1 MEENSENAEIS
12 KTPET
17 PVQIKQ
23 SPELTEMEATEKN
36 DINLFFKKTL
46 RNTIS
51 AFLLSMISAV
61 INFFVNIPL
70 LRKVSKESYGIV
82 KVYFELAFT
91 LVNFI
96 PRESIRRASQKF
108 CPDHDPV
115 KEKRKFNTISQINY
129 LFFCSAIIS
138 VPVFFSFMLFTDSQK
153 LHENYIQL
161 LIYILCG
168 LGELAIE
175 PVIMYMNLHME
186 NKFLPITISSISRVV
201 TNSFFVS
208 VFGMDLWGFTLSRI
222 IGTTVYFTYIFCLG
236 AFKYKLDFTK
246 FIPTNIGYLI
256 CGKEI
261 MNETNIVYLREILYQ
276 FLKLNLLNLILSRC
290 QNVVLSFVVKS
301 TDEEKSDYSFISQNY
316 GLITRFLLEPII
328 DAFYN
333 LVNKIKH
340 IEPKKDQLLYEEND
354 MNGKIS
360 PEGSMN
366 LNVENNKIQI
376 EENETK
382 TEKSDSDKN
391 LETIEKNFDE
401 KNKVKKEKEINYDLT
416 IKLLQLFIKIF
427 SYVGVLMIPYYLLIG
442 TEIMGVIYGKRWEN
456 NTIDKIGDCFSYY
469 VVVEAVCNLIKN
481 FGNATNDTHQMNLSY
496 LSLIVNAVLLYIL
509 MYLLSKW
516 DICGLI
522 VSNEFSSVFLINFNL
537 YIIFC
542 GKVNNLLIN
551 VVKKSTLFSEI
562 DHFIKKCFI
571 TKSSIV
577 ITVISLVAGHAA
589 KKVFLVEYPVSIK
602 ILSVIVIGA
611 INVSLL
617 YLFERK
623 SFVRDLNI
631 IKSYQII

>member
-1 MEENSENAEIS
+1 
-12 KTPET
+12 
-17 PVQIKQ
+17 
-23 SPELTEMEATEKN
+23 
-36 DINLFFKKTL
+36 
-46 RNTIS
+46 
-51 AFLLSMISAV
+51 
-61 INFFVNIPL
+61 
-70 LRKVSKESYGIV
+70 
-82 KVYFELAFT
+82 
-91 LVNFI
+91 
-96 PRESIRRASQKF
+96 
-108 CPDHDPV
+108 
-115 KEKRKFNTISQINY
+115 
-129 LFFCSAIIS
+129 
-138 VPVFFSFMLFTDSQK
+138 MLFTDSDK

-161 LIYILCG
+161 IVYILCG
-168 LGELAIE
+168 LLELAIE

-186 NKFLPITISSISRVV
+186 NKFLPITISSITRVV

-222 IGTTVYFTYIFCLG
+222 IGSIVYFSYIFCLG
-236 AFKYKLDFTK
+236 AFRYKLDFTK
-246 FIPTNIGYLI
+246 FVPTNIRYLI
-256 CGKEI
+256 CGKEV
-261 MNETNIVYLREILYQ
+261 MNETNILYLREILYQ

-301 TDEEKSDYSFISQNY
+301 TAEEKSDYSFISQNY

-333 LVNKIKH
+333 MVNKIKY
-340 IEPKKDQLLYEEND
+340 IEPRNDKLLNEEND

-366 LNVENNKIQI
+366 LNIENNKIQM
-376 EENETK
+376 EEGETK
-382 TEKSDSDKN
+382 NEKTDSDKN
-391 LETIEKNFDE
+391 IISIEQNTEVKKE
-401 KNKVKKEKEINYDLT
+401 IKKEKEINYDLT
-416 IKLLQLFIKIF
+416 IKLLQLFLKIF
-427 SYVGVLMIPYYLLIG
+427 TYVGVLMIPYYLLIG

-469 VVVEAVCNLIKN
+469 VVVEAVSNLIKN

-496 LSLIVNAVLLYIL
+496 VSLIVNAVILYIL

-551 VVKKSTLFSEI
+551 VMEKSTLFSEVN
-562 DHFIKKCFI
+562 HFIKKCFI
-571 TKSSIV
+571 TKSSII
-577 ITVISLVAGHAA
+577 ITTLSLIAGHSA
-589 KKVFLVEYPVSIK
+589 KKVLLVEYPVSIK
-602 ILSVIVIGA
+602 IWSVIGIGA
-611 INVSLL
+611 INVLLL

-631 IKSYQII
+631 IRSYQL

>member
-1 MEENSENAEIS
+1 
-12 KTPET
+12 
-17 PVQIKQ
+17 
-23 SPELTEMEATEKN
+23 
-36 DINLFFKKTL
+36 
-46 RNTIS
+46 
-51 AFLLSMISAV
+51 
-61 INFFVNIPL
+61 
-70 LRKVSKESYGIV
+70 
-82 KVYFELAFT
+82 
-91 LVNFI
+91 
-96 PRESIRRASQKF
+96 
-108 CPDHDPV
+108 
-115 KEKRKFNTISQINY
+115 
-129 LFFCSAIIS
+129 
-138 VPVFFSFMLFTDSQK
+138 MLFTDSER

-161 LIYILCG
+161 IVYILCG
-168 LGELAIE
+168 LLELAIE

-208 VFGMDLWGFTLSRI
+208 VFNMDLWGFTLSRV

-236 AFKYKLDFTK
+236 AFRYKLDFTK
-246 FIPTNIGYLI
+246 FVPTNIGYLI

-261 MNETNIVYLREILYQ
+261 RNETNILYLREILYQ

-340 IEPKKDQLLYEEND
+340 IEPKNEKLLNEETDN
-354 MNGKIS
+354 NGKIS
-360 PEGSMN
+360 PEGSLN
-366 LNVENNKIQI
+366 LNMENNKIQI
-376 EENETK
+376 EEKN
-382 TEKSDSDKN
+382 DSDKN
-391 LETIEKNFDE
+391 LYDIEKE
-401 KNKVKKEKEINYDLT
+401 KEEKKDAKKKKEINYDLT
-416 IKLLQLFIKIF
+416 IKLLQLFLKIF
-427 SYVGVLMIPYYLLIG
+427 TYVGVLMIPYYLLIG

-469 VVVEAVCNLIKN
+469 VVIEAVSNLIKN

-496 LSLIVNAVLLYIL
+496 LSLIINAVILYIF

-542 GKVNNLLIN
+542 GKVENLIIDF
-551 VVKKSTLFSEI
+551 VGKSNLFSEI
-562 DHFIKKCFI
+562 NHFIKKCFI

-577 ITVISLVAGHAA
+577 VTTISLIAGHAA
-589 KKVFLVEYPVSIK
+589 KKVFLVDYNVHIK

-611 INVSLL
+611 VNVTLL

-623 SFVRDLNI
+623 SFMRDVDI
-631 IKSYQII
+631 IRSYQM

>member
-1 MEENSENAEIS
+1 
-12 KTPET
+12 
-17 PVQIKQ
+17 
-23 SPELTEMEATEKN
+23 
-36 DINLFFKKTL
+36 
-46 RNTIS
+46 
-51 AFLLSMISAV
+51 
-61 INFFVNIPL
+61 
-70 LRKVSKESYGIV
+70 
-82 KVYFELAFT
+82 
-91 LVNFI
+91 
-96 PRESIRRASQKF
+96 
-108 CPDHDPV
+108 
-115 KEKRKFNTISQINY
+115 
-129 LFFCSAIIS
+129 
-138 VPVFFSFMLFTDSQK
+138 MLFTDSDR

-161 LIYILCG
+161 LVYILCG
-168 LGELAIE
+168 LLELAIE

-222 IGTTVYFTYIFCLG
+222 IGSVVYFSYIFCLG
-236 AFKYKLDFTK
+236 AFRYKLNFMDF
-246 FIPTNIGYLI
+246 FPSNIRYLV

-261 MNETNIVYLREILYQ
+261 MNETNISYLREILAQ
-276 FLKLNLLNLILSRC
+276 FVKLNLLNLILSRC

-340 IEPKKDQLLYEEND
+340 IEPRNDIYGGEND
-354 MNGKIS
+354 MNGKES
-360 PEGSMN
+360 PETSMN

-376 EENETK
+376 DDGENK
-382 TEKSDSDKN
+382 SEKSDSDN
-391 LETIEKNFDE
+391 NMISLENHLEKKDI
-401 KNKVKKEKEINYDLT
+401 KKEKEINYDLT
-416 IKLLQLFIKIF
+416 IKLLQLFLKIF
-427 SYVGVLMIPYYLLIG
+427 TYVGVLMIPYYLLIG

-496 LSLIVNAVLLYIL
+496 LSLIVNAVILYLL

-542 GKVNNLLIN
+542 GKVKNIIVNI
-551 VVKKSTLFSEI
+551 VPKSNIFSEI
-562 DHFIKKCFI
+562 NHFIKKCFI

-577 ITVISLVAGHAA
+577 ITTLSLIAGHAA
-589 KKVFLVEYPVSIK
+589 KKVFLVDYTVSIK

-611 INVSLL
+611 VNVILL
-617 YLFERK
+617 YLFERR
-623 SFVRDLNI
+623 SFAKDLNI
-631 IKSYQII
+631 IKSYQL

>member
-1 MEENSENAEIS
+1 
-12 KTPET
+12 
-17 PVQIKQ
+17 
-23 SPELTEMEATEKN
+23 
-36 DINLFFKKTL
+36 
-46 RNTIS
+46 
-51 AFLLSMISAV
+51 
-61 INFFVNIPL
+61 
-70 LRKVSKESYGIV
+70 
-82 KVYFELAFT
+82 
-91 LVNFI
+91 
-96 PRESIRRASQKF
+96 
-108 CPDHDPV
+108 
-115 KEKRKFNTISQINY
+115 
-129 LFFCSAIIS
+129 
-138 VPVFFSFMLFTDSQK
+138 MLFTDSDR

-161 LIYILCG
+161 LVYILCG
-168 LGELAIE
+168 LLELAIE

-222 IGTTVYFTYIFCLG
+222 IGSVVYFSYIFCLG
-236 AFKYKLDFTK
+236 AFRYKLNFMDF
-246 FIPTNIGYLI
+246 FPSNIRYLV

-261 MNETNIVYLREILYQ
+261 MNETNISYLREILAQ
-276 FLKLNLLNLILSRC
+276 FVKLNLLNLILSRC

-340 IEPKKDQLLYEEND
+340 IEPRNDKYGGEND
-354 MNGKIS
+354 MNGKES
-360 PEGSMN
+360 PETSMN

-376 EENETK
+376 DDGENK
-382 TEKSDSDKN
+382 SEKSDSDN
-391 LETIEKNFDE
+391 NMISVENHLEKKEI
-401 KNKVKKEKEINYDLT
+401 KKEKEINYDLT
-416 IKLLQLFIKIF
+416 IKLLQLFLKIF
-427 SYVGVLMIPYYLLIG
+427 TYVGVLMIPYYLLIG

-496 LSLIVNAVLLYIL
+496 LSLIVNAVILYLL

-542 GKVNNLLIN
+542 GKVKNIIVNI
-551 VVKKSTLFSEI
+551 VPKSNIFSEI
-562 DHFIKKCFI
+562 NHFIKKCFI

-577 ITVISLVAGHAA
+577 ITTLSLIAGHAA
-589 KKVFLVEYPVSIK
+589 KKVFLVDYTVSIK

-611 INVSLL
+611 VNVILL
-617 YLFERK
+617 YLFERR
-623 SFVRDLNI
+623 SFAKDLNI
-631 IKSYQII
+631 IKSYQL

>member
-1 MEENSENAEIS
+1 
-12 KTPET
+12 
-17 PVQIKQ
+17 
-23 SPELTEMEATEKN
+23 
-36 DINLFFKKTL
+36 
-46 RNTIS
+46 
-51 AFLLSMISAV
+51 
-61 INFFVNIPL
+61 
-70 LRKVSKESYGIV
+70 
-82 KVYFELAFT
+82 
-91 LVNFI
+91 
-96 PRESIRRASQKF
+96 
-108 CPDHDPV
+108 
-115 KEKRKFNTISQINY
+115 
-129 LFFCSAIIS
+129 
-138 VPVFFSFMLFTDSQK
+138 MLFTDSQK

-340 IEPKKDQLLYEEND
+340 IEPKKDQLLYEDND

-496 LSLIVNAVLLYIL
+496 LSLIVNAVMNFLLY
-509 MYLLSKW
+509 
-516 DICGLI
+516 
-522 VSNEFSSVFLINFNL
+522 F
-537 YIIFC
+537 
-542 GKVNNLLIN
+542 
-551 VVKKSTLFSEI
+551 
-562 DHFIKKCFI
+562 
-571 TKSSIV
+571 
-577 ITVISLVAGHAA
+577 
-589 KKVFLVEYPVSIK
+589 
-602 ILSVIVIGA
+602 
-611 INVSLL
+611 
-617 YLFERK
+617 
-623 SFVRDLNI
+623 
-631 IKSYQII
+631 

>member
-1 MEENSENAEIS
+1 
-12 KTPET
+12 
-17 PVQIKQ
+17 
-23 SPELTEMEATEKN
+23 
-36 DINLFFKKTL
+36 
-46 RNTIS
+46 
-51 AFLLSMISAV
+51 
-61 INFFVNIPL
+61 
-70 LRKVSKESYGIV
+70 
-82 KVYFELAFT
+82 
-91 LVNFI
+91 
-96 PRESIRRASQKF
+96 
-108 CPDHDPV
+108 
-115 KEKRKFNTISQINY
+115 
-129 LFFCSAIIS
+129 
-138 VPVFFSFMLFTDSQK
+138 MLFTDSDR

-161 LIYILCG
+161 LVYILCG
-168 LGELAIE
+168 LLELAIE

-222 IGTTVYFTYIFCLG
+222 IGSVVYFSYIFCLG
-236 AFKYKLDFTK
+236 AFRYKLNFMDF
-246 FIPTNIGYLI
+246 FPSNIRYLV

-261 MNETNIVYLREILYQ
+261 MNETNISYLREILAQ
-276 FLKLNLLNLILSRC
+276 FVKLNLLNLILSRC

-340 IEPKKDQLLYEEND
+340 IEPRNDIYGGEND
-354 MNGKIS
+354 MNGKES
-360 PEGSMN
+360 PETSMN

-376 EENETK
+376 DDGENK
-382 TEKSDSDKN
+382 SEKSDSDN
-391 LETIEKNFDE
+391 NMISVENHLEKKDI
-401 KNKVKKEKEINYDLT
+401 KKEKEINYDLT
-416 IKLLQLFIKIF
+416 IKLLQLFLKIF
-427 SYVGVLMIPYYLLIG
+427 TYVGVLMIPYYLLIG

-496 LSLIVNAVLLYIL
+496 LSLIVNAVILYLL

-542 GKVNNLLIN
+542 GKVKNIIVNI
-551 VVKKSTLFSEI
+551 VPKSNIFSEI
-562 DHFIKKCFI
+562 NHFIKKCFI

-577 ITVISLVAGHAA
+577 ITTLSLIAGHAA
-589 KKVFLVEYPVSIK
+589 KKVFLVDYTVSIK

-611 INVSLL
+611 VNVILL
-617 YLFERK
+617 YLFERR
-623 SFVRDLNI
+623 SFVKDLNI
-631 IKSYQII
+631 IKSYQL

>member
-1 MEENSENAEIS
+1 
-12 KTPET
+12 
-17 PVQIKQ
+17 
-23 SPELTEMEATEKN
+23 
-36 DINLFFKKTL
+36 
-46 RNTIS
+46 
-51 AFLLSMISAV
+51 
-61 INFFVNIPL
+61 
-70 LRKVSKESYGIV
+70 
-82 KVYFELAFT
+82 
-91 LVNFI
+91 
-96 PRESIRRASQKF
+96 
-108 CPDHDPV
+108 
-115 KEKRKFNTISQINY
+115 
-129 LFFCSAIIS
+129 
-138 VPVFFSFMLFTDSQK
+138 MLFTDSDK

-168 LGELAIE
+168 LLELAIE

-222 IGTTVYFTYIFCLG
+222 IGSVVYFTYIFCLG
-236 AFKYKLDFTK
+236 AFRYKLDFTQ

-261 MNETNIVYLREILYQ
+261 MNETNILYLREILSQ
-276 FLKLNLLNLILSRC
+276 FVKLNLLNLILSRC

-301 TDEEKSDYSFISQNY
+301 TNEEKSDYSFISQNY

-333 LVNKIKH
+333 MVNKIKY
-340 IEPKKDQLLYEEND
+340 IEPKNNKYMNEEND
-354 MNGKIS
+354 GKIS

-366 LNVENNKIQI
+366 LNIETNKIQI
-376 EENETK
+376 EEGETK
-382 TEKSDSDKN
+382 EKADVDNNMISEEN
-391 LETIEKNFDE
+391 MIE
-401 KNKVKKEKEINYDLT
+401 NKKEPKKEKEINYDLT
-416 IKLLQLFIKIF
+416 IKLLQLFLKIF
-427 SYVGVLMIPYYLLIG
+427 TYVGVLMIPYYLLIG

-481 FGNATNDTHQMNLSY
+481 YGNATNDTHQMNLSY
-496 LSLIVNAVLLYIL
+496 LSLVVNAVILYIL

-542 GKVNNLLIN
+542 GKVKNILIN
-551 VVKKSTLFSEI
+551 ALPQSSLFSEVN
-562 DHFIKKCFI
+562 HFIKKCFI

-577 ITVISLVAGHAA
+577 ITTLSLIAGHAA
-589 KKVFLVEYPVSIK
+589 KKVFLVEYAVSVK
-602 ILSVIVIGA
+602 ILAVIVIGA
-611 INVSLL
+611 LNVILL
-617 YLFERK
+617 YLFERG

-631 IKSYQII
+631 IRSYKL

>member
-1 MEENSENAEIS
+1 
-12 KTPET
+12 
-17 PVQIKQ
+17 
-23 SPELTEMEATEKN
+23 
-36 DINLFFKKTL
+36 
-46 RNTIS
+46 
-51 AFLLSMISAV
+51 
-61 INFFVNIPL
+61 
-70 LRKVSKESYGIV
+70 
-82 KVYFELAFT
+82 
-91 LVNFI
+91 
-96 PRESIRRASQKF
+96 
-108 CPDHDPV
+108 
-115 KEKRKFNTISQINY
+115 
-129 LFFCSAIIS
+129 
-138 VPVFFSFMLFTDSQK
+138 MLFTDSDR

-161 LIYILCG
+161 LVYILCG
-168 LGELAIE
+168 LLELAIE

-222 IGTTVYFTYIFCLG
+222 IGSVVYFSYIFCLG
-236 AFKYKLDFTK
+236 AFRYKLNFMDF
-246 FIPTNIGYLI
+246 FPSNIRYLV

-261 MNETNIVYLREILYQ
+261 MNETNISYLREILAQ
-276 FLKLNLLNLILSRC
+276 FVKLNLLNLILSRC

-340 IEPKKDQLLYEEND
+340 IEPRNDKYGGEND
-354 MNGKIS
+354 MNGKES
-360 PEGSMN
+360 PETSMN

-376 EENETK
+376 DDGENK
-382 TEKSDSDKN
+382 SEKSDSDN
-391 LETIEKNFDE
+391 NMISLENHLEKKDI
-401 KNKVKKEKEINYDLT
+401 KKEKEINYDLT
-416 IKLLQLFIKIF
+416 IKLLQLFLKIF
-427 SYVGVLMIPYYLLIG
+427 TYVGVLMIPYYLLIG

-496 LSLIVNAVLLYIL
+496 LSLIVNAVILYLL

-542 GKVNNLLIN
+542 GKVKNIIVNI
-551 VVKKSTLFSEI
+551 VPKSNIFSEI
-562 DHFIKKCFI
+562 NHFIKKCFI

-577 ITVISLVAGHAA
+577 ITTLSLIAGHAT
-589 KKVFLVEYPVSIK
+589 KKVFLVDYTVSIK

-611 INVSLL
+611 VNVILL
-617 YLFERK
+617 YLFERR
-623 SFVRDLNI
+623 SFVKDLNI
-631 IKSYQII
+631 IKSYQL

>member
-1 MEENSENAEIS
+1 
-12 KTPET
+12 
-17 PVQIKQ
+17 
-23 SPELTEMEATEKN
+23 
-36 DINLFFKKTL
+36 
-46 RNTIS
+46 
-51 AFLLSMISAV
+51 
-61 INFFVNIPL
+61 
-70 LRKVSKESYGIV
+70 
-82 KVYFELAFT
+82 
-91 LVNFI
+91 
-96 PRESIRRASQKF
+96 
-108 CPDHDPV
+108 
-115 KEKRKFNTISQINY
+115 
-129 LFFCSAIIS
+129 
-138 VPVFFSFMLFTDSQK
+138 MLFTDSDR

-161 LIYILCG
+161 LVYILCG
-168 LGELAIE
+168 LLELAIE

-222 IGTTVYFTYIFCLG
+222 IGSVVYFSYIFCLG
-236 AFKYKLDFTK
+236 AFRYKLNFMDF
-246 FIPTNIGYLI
+246 FPSNIRYLV

-261 MNETNIVYLREILYQ
+261 MNETNISYLREILAQ
-276 FLKLNLLNLILSRC
+276 FVKLNLLNLILSRC

-340 IEPKKDQLLYEEND
+340 IEPRNDKYGGEND
-354 MNGKIS
+354 MNGKES
-360 PEGSMN
+360 PETSM
-366 LNVENNKIQI
+366 NVENNKIQI
-376 EENETK
+376 DDGENK
-382 TEKSDSDKN
+382 SEKSDSDN
-391 LETIEKNFDE
+391 NMISVENHLEKKDI
-401 KNKVKKEKEINYDLT
+401 KKEKEINYDLT
-416 IKLLQLFIKIF
+416 IKLLQLFLKIF
-427 SYVGVLMIPYYLLIG
+427 TYVGVLMIPYYLLIG

-496 LSLIVNAVLLYIL
+496 LSLIVNAVILYLL

-542 GKVNNLLIN
+542 GKVKNIIVNI
-551 VVKKSTLFSEI
+551 VPKSNIFSEI
-562 DHFIKKCFI
+562 NHFIKKCFI

-577 ITVISLVAGHAA
+577 ITTLSLIAGHAA
-589 KKVFLVEYPVSIK
+589 KKVFLVDYTVSIK

-611 INVSLL
+611 VNVILL
-617 YLFERK
+617 YLFERR
-623 SFVRDLNI
+623 SFVKDLNI
-631 IKSYQII
+631 IKSYQL

>member
-1 MEENSENAEIS
+1 
-12 KTPET
+12 
-17 PVQIKQ
+17 
-23 SPELTEMEATEKN
+23 
-36 DINLFFKKTL
+36 
-46 RNTIS
+46 
-51 AFLLSMISAV
+51 
-61 INFFVNIPL
+61 
-70 LRKVSKESYGIV
+70 
-82 KVYFELAFT
+82 
-91 LVNFI
+91 
-96 PRESIRRASQKF
+96 
-108 CPDHDPV
+108 
-115 KEKRKFNTISQINY
+115 
-129 LFFCSAIIS
+129 
-138 VPVFFSFMLFTDSQK
+138 MLFTDSER

-161 LIYILCG
+161 IVYILCG
-168 LGELAIE
+168 LLELAIE

-208 VFGMDLWGFTLSRI
+208 VFNMDLWGFTLSRI
-222 IGTTVYFTYIFCLG
+222 IGSTVYFTYIFCLG
-236 AFKYKLDFTK
+236 AFRYKLDFTQ
-246 FIPTNIGYLI
+246 FVPTNISYLV

-261 MNETNIVYLREILYQ
+261 MNETNILYLREILYQ

-340 IEPKKDQLLYEEND
+340 IEPRENKLLNEEND
-354 MNGKIS
+354 NNGKIS

-366 LNVENNKIQI
+366 LNVENSKIQL
-376 EENETK
+376 EDTDTKNEK
-382 TEKSDSDKN
+382 GDSDKDIYA
-391 LETIEKNFDE
+391 IEPDNQE
-401 KNKVKKEKEINYDLT
+401 KKEEKKKKEINYDLT
-416 IKLLQLFIKIF
+416 IKLLQLFLKIF
-427 SYVGVLMIPYYLLIG
+427 TYVGVLMIPYYLLIG

-469 VVVEAVCNLIKN
+469 VVVDAVSNLIKN

-496 LSLIVNAVLLYIL
+496 LSLIINSVILYIL

-542 GKVNNLLIN
+542 GKVDNLLIN
-551 VVKKSTLFSEI
+551 IMQKSSIFSEI
-562 DHFIKKCFI
+562 NHFINKAFI
-571 TKSSIV
+571 TKSSII
-577 ITVISLVAGHAA
+577 ITTLSLIAGHMA
-589 KKVFLVEYPVSIK
+589 KKIFLVEYPVSIK
-602 ILSVIVIGA
+602 ILAVIVIGL

-623 SFVRDLNI
+623 SFMRDVNI
-631 IKSYQII
+631 LRSYQL

>member
-1 MEENSENAEIS
+1 
-12 KTPET
+12 
-17 PVQIKQ
+17 
-23 SPELTEMEATEKN
+23 
-36 DINLFFKKTL
+36 
-46 RNTIS
+46 
-51 AFLLSMISAV
+51 
-61 INFFVNIPL
+61 
-70 LRKVSKESYGIV
+70 
-82 KVYFELAFT
+82 
-91 LVNFI
+91 
-96 PRESIRRASQKF
+96 
-108 CPDHDPV
+108 
-115 KEKRKFNTISQINY
+115 
-129 LFFCSAIIS
+129 
-138 VPVFFSFMLFTDSQK
+138 MLFTDSDR

-161 LIYILCG
+161 IVYILCG
-168 LGELAIE
+168 LLELAIE

-208 VFGMDLWGFTLSRI
+208 VFKMDLWGFTLSRI
-222 IGTTVYFTYIFCLG
+222 IGSTVYFTYIFCLG
-236 AFKYKLDFTK
+236 FFRYKLDFSR
-246 FIPTNIGYLI
+246 FFPTNIRYLV

-261 MNETNIVYLREILYQ
+261 MNETNILYLREILYQ

-340 IEPKKDQLLYEEND
+340 IEQKNDKLLNEENEISD
-354 MNGKIS
+354 TNGKTS

-366 LNVENNKIQI
+366 LNMENNKIQI
-376 EENETK
+376 EEGETK
-382 TEKSDSDKN
+382 NEKGDSDKEIYN
-391 LETIEKNFDE
+391 VEQNNKEKDI
-401 KNKVKKEKEINYDLT
+401 KKEKEINYDLT
-416 IKLLQLFIKIF
+416 IKLLQLFLKIF
-427 SYVGVLMIPYYLLIG
+427 TYVGVLMIPYYLLIG

-469 VVVEAVCNLIKN
+469 VVVDAVSNLIKN

-496 LSLIVNAVLLYIL
+496 LSLIINAVILYLL

-522 VSNEFSSVFLINFNL
+522 ISNEFSSVFLINFNL

-551 VVKKSTLFSEI
+551 FVQKSTIFSEI
-562 DHFIKKCFI
+562 NHFMKKSFI
-571 TKSSIV
+571 TKGSIV
-577 ITVISLVAGHAA
+577 ITTISLVIGHAA
-589 KKVFLVEYPVSIK
+589 KKIFLVDYPVSVK
-602 ILSVIVIGA
+602 ILSVIGVGA
-611 INVSLL
+611 VNVTLL
-617 YLFERK
+617 YLLERK

-631 IKSYQII
+631 IKSYQL

>member
-1 MEENSENAEIS
+1 
-12 KTPET
+12 
-17 PVQIKQ
+17 
-23 SPELTEMEATEKN
+23 
-36 DINLFFKKTL
+36 
-46 RNTIS
+46 
-51 AFLLSMISAV
+51 
-61 INFFVNIPL
+61 
-70 LRKVSKESYGIV
+70 
-82 KVYFELAFT
+82 
-91 LVNFI
+91 
-96 PRESIRRASQKF
+96 
-108 CPDHDPV
+108 
-115 KEKRKFNTISQINY
+115 
-129 LFFCSAIIS
+129 
-138 VPVFFSFMLFTDSQK
+138 MLFTDSDR

-161 LIYILCG
+161 IVYILCG
-168 LGELAIE
+168 LLELAIE

-208 VFGMDLWGFTLSRI
+208 VFNMDLWGFTLSRI

-236 AFKYKLDFTK
+236 AFRYKLDFTK
-246 FIPTNIGYLI
+246 FVPTNIRYLI

-261 MNETNIVYLREILYQ
+261 MNETNILYSVSYTHLRA
-276 FLKLNLLNLILSRC
+276 KLNLLNLILSRC

-340 IEPKKDQLLYEEND
+340 IEPRNEKLLNEENES
-354 MNGKIS
+354 NGKIS

-366 LNVENNKIQI
+366 LNIENNKIQL
-376 EENETK
+376 EDSDTKNEK
-382 TEKSDSDKN
+382 GDSDKN
-391 LETIEKNFDE
+391 IYAIEPNNE
-401 KNKVKKEKEINYDLT
+401 EKKEEKKKKEINYDLT
-416 IKLLQLFIKIF
+416 IKLLQLFLKIF
-427 SYVGVLMIPYYLLIG
+427 TYVGVLMIPYYLLIG

-469 VVVEAVCNLIKN
+469 VVVEAVSNLIKN

-496 LSLIVNAVLLYIL
+496 LSLIINAVILYIL

-542 GKVNNLLIN
+542 GKVNNLLISIMQ
-551 VVKKSTLFSEI
+551 KSTIFSEVN
-562 DHFIKKCFI
+562 HFIKKCFI
-571 TKSSIV
+571 TKRSIV
-577 ITVISLVAGHAA
+577 ITTISLIAGHAA
-589 KKVFLVEYPVSIK
+589 KKVFLVEYAVSIK
-602 ILSVIVIGA
+602 ILAVIVIGA
-611 INVSLL
+611 VNVTLL

-623 SFVRDLNI
+623 SFMRDVDI
-631 IKSYQII
+631 IRSYQL

>member
-1 MEENSENAEIS
+1 
-12 KTPET
+12 
-17 PVQIKQ
+17 
-23 SPELTEMEATEKN
+23 
-36 DINLFFKKTL
+36 
-46 RNTIS
+46 
-51 AFLLSMISAV
+51 
-61 INFFVNIPL
+61 
-70 LRKVSKESYGIV
+70 
-82 KVYFELAFT
+82 
-91 LVNFI
+91 
-96 PRESIRRASQKF
+96 
-108 CPDHDPV
+108 
-115 KEKRKFNTISQINY
+115 
-129 LFFCSAIIS
+129 
-138 VPVFFSFMLFTDSQK
+138 MLFTDSQK

-340 IEPKKDQLLYEEND
+340 IEPKKDQLLYEDND

-496 LSLIVNAVLLYIL
+496 LSLIVNAVILYLL

>member
-1 MEENSENAEIS
+1 
-12 KTPET
+12 
-17 PVQIKQ
+17 
-23 SPELTEMEATEKN
+23 
-36 DINLFFKKTL
+36 
-46 RNTIS
+46 
-51 AFLLSMISAV
+51 
-61 INFFVNIPL
+61 
-70 LRKVSKESYGIV
+70 
-82 KVYFELAFT
+82 
-91 LVNFI
+91 
-96 PRESIRRASQKF
+96 
-108 CPDHDPV
+108 
-115 KEKRKFNTISQINY
+115 
-129 LFFCSAIIS
+129 
-138 VPVFFSFMLFTDSQK
+138 MLFTDSDR

-161 LIYILCG
+161 LVYILCG
-168 LGELAIE
+168 LLELAIE

-222 IGTTVYFTYIFCLG
+222 IGSVVYFSYIFCLG
-236 AFKYKLDFTK
+236 AFRYKLNFMDF
-246 FIPTNIGYLI
+246 FPSNIRYLV

-261 MNETNIVYLREILYQ
+261 MNETNISYLREILAQ
-276 FLKLNLLNLILSRC
+276 FVKLNLLNLILSRC

-340 IEPKKDQLLYEEND
+340 IEPRNDKYGGEND
-354 MNGKIS
+354 MNGKES
-360 PEGSMN
+360 PETSMN

-376 EENETK
+376 DDGENK
-382 TEKSDSDKN
+382 SEKSDSDN
-391 LETIEKNFDE
+391 NMISIENHLEKKDI
-401 KNKVKKEKEINYDLT
+401 KKEKEINYDLT
-416 IKLLQLFIKIF
+416 IKLLQLFLKIF
-427 SYVGVLMIPYYLLIG
+427 TYVGVLMIPYYLLIG

-469 VVVEAVCNLIKN
+469 VVIEAVSNLIKN

-496 LSLIVNAVLLYIL
+496 LSLIINAVILYIF

-542 GKVNNLLIN
+542 GKVNNLIIDFVN
-551 VVKKSTLFSEI
+551 KSTLLSEI
-562 DHFIKKCFI
+562 NHFIKKCFI

-577 ITVISLVAGHAA
+577 ITTISLIAGHAA
-589 KKVFLVEYPVSIK
+589 KKVFLVDYNIHIK

-611 INVSLL
+611 INVTLL

-623 SFVRDLNI
+623 SFMRDVDI
-631 IKSYQII
+631 IRSYQM

>member
-1 MEENSENAEIS
+1 
-12 KTPET
+12 
-17 PVQIKQ
+17 
-23 SPELTEMEATEKN
+23 
-36 DINLFFKKTL
+36 
-46 RNTIS
+46 
-51 AFLLSMISAV
+51 
-61 INFFVNIPL
+61 
-70 LRKVSKESYGIV
+70 
-82 KVYFELAFT
+82 
-91 LVNFI
+91 
-96 PRESIRRASQKF
+96 
-108 CPDHDPV
+108 
-115 KEKRKFNTISQINY
+115 
-129 LFFCSAIIS
+129 
-138 VPVFFSFMLFTDSQK
+138 MLFTDSQR

-161 LIYILCG
+161 IIYILCG

-208 VFGMDLWGFTLSRI
+208 VFNMDLWGFTLSRV

-236 AFKYKLDFTK
+236 AFRYKLDFTK
-246 FIPTNIGYLI
+246 FVPTNIGYLI

-261 MNETNIVYLREILYQ
+261 RNETNILYLREILYQ

-340 IEPKKDQLLYEEND
+340 IEPKNEKLLNEETDN
-354 MNGKIS
+354 NGKIS
-360 PEGSMN
+360 PEGSLN
-366 LNVENNKIQI
+366 LNMENNKIQI
-376 EENETK
+376 EEKN
-382 TEKSDSDKN
+382 DSDKN
-391 LETIEKNFDE
+391 LYDIEKDKEE
-401 KNKVKKEKEINYDLT
+401 KKDSKKKKEINYDLT
-416 IKLLQLFIKIF
+416 IKLLQLFLKIF
-427 SYVGVLMIPYYLLIG
+427 TYVGVLMIPYYLLIG

>member
-1 MEENSENAEIS
+1 
-12 KTPET
+12 
-17 PVQIKQ
+17 
-23 SPELTEMEATEKN
+23 
-36 DINLFFKKTL
+36 
-46 RNTIS
+46 
-51 AFLLSMISAV
+51 
-61 INFFVNIPL
+61 
-70 LRKVSKESYGIV
+70 
-82 KVYFELAFT
+82 
-91 LVNFI
+91 
-96 PRESIRRASQKF
+96 
-108 CPDHDPV
+108 
-115 KEKRKFNTISQINY
+115 
-129 LFFCSAIIS
+129 
-138 VPVFFSFMLFTDSQK
+138 MLFTDSDK

-161 LIYILCG
+161 IVYILCG
-168 LGELAIE
+168 LLELAIE

-222 IGTTVYFTYIFCLG
+222 IGSIVYFSYIFCLG
-236 AFKYKLDFTK
+236 AFRYKLDFTK
-246 FIPTNIGYLI
+246 FVPTNIRYLI
-256 CGKEI
+256 CGKEV
-261 MNETNIVYLREILYQ
+261 MNETNILYLREILYQ

-301 TDEEKSDYSFISQNY
+301 TAEEKSDYSFISQNY

-333 LVNKIKH
+333 MVNKIKY
-340 IEPKKDQLLYEEND
+340 IEPRNDKLLNEEND

-366 LNVENNKIQI
+366 LNIENNKIQM
-376 EENETK
+376 EEGETK
-382 TEKSDSDKN
+382 NEKTDSDKN
-391 LETIEKNFDE
+391 IISIEQNTEVKKE
-401 KNKVKKEKEINYDLT
+401 IKKEKEINYDLT
-416 IKLLQLFIKIF
+416 IKLLQLFLKIF
-427 SYVGVLMIPYYLLIG
+427 TYVGVLMIPYYLLIG

-469 VVVEAVCNLIKN
+469 VVVEAVSNLIKN

-496 LSLIVNAVLLYIL
+496 VSLIVNAVILYIL

-551 VVKKSTLFSEI
+551 VMEKSTLFSEVN
-562 DHFIKKCFI
+562 HFIKKCFI
-571 TKSSIV
+571 TKSSII
-577 ITVISLVAGHAA
+577 ITTLSLIAGHSA
-589 KKVFLVEYPVSIK
+589 KKVLLVEYPVSIK
-602 ILSVIVIGA
+602 IWSVIGIGA
-611 INVSLL
+611 INVLLL

-631 IKSYQII
+631 IRSYQL

>member
-1 MEENSENAEIS
+1 
-12 KTPET
+12 
-17 PVQIKQ
+17 
-23 SPELTEMEATEKN
+23 
-36 DINLFFKKTL
+36 
-46 RNTIS
+46 
-51 AFLLSMISAV
+51 
-61 INFFVNIPL
+61 
-70 LRKVSKESYGIV
+70 
-82 KVYFELAFT
+82 
-91 LVNFI
+91 
-96 PRESIRRASQKF
+96 
-108 CPDHDPV
+108 
-115 KEKRKFNTISQINY
+115 
-129 LFFCSAIIS
+129 
-138 VPVFFSFMLFTDSQK
+138 MLFTDSDR

-161 LIYILCG
+161 LVYILCG
-168 LGELAIE
+168 LLELAIE

-222 IGTTVYFTYIFCLG
+222 IGSVVYFSYIFCLG
-236 AFKYKLDFTK
+236 AFRYKLNFMDF
-246 FIPTNIGYLI
+246 FPSNIRYLV

-261 MNETNIVYLREILYQ
+261 MNETNISYLREILAQ
-276 FLKLNLLNLILSRC
+276 FVKLNLLNLILSRC

-340 IEPKKDQLLYEEND
+340 IEPRNDKYGGEND
-354 MNGKIS
+354 MNGKES
-360 PEGSMN
+360 PETSMN

-376 EENETK
+376 DDGENK
-382 TEKSDSDKN
+382 SEKSDSDN
-391 LETIEKNFDE
+391 NMISVENHLEKKDI
-401 KNKVKKEKEINYDLT
+401 KKEKEINYDLT
-416 IKLLQLFIKIF
+416 IKLLQLFLKIF
-427 SYVGVLMIPYYLLIG
+427 TYVGVLMIPYYLLIG

-496 LSLIVNAVLLYIL
+496 LSLIVNAVILYLL

-542 GKVNNLLIN
+542 GKVKNIIVNI
-551 VVKKSTLFSEI
+551 VPKSNIFSEI
-562 DHFIKKCFI
+562 NHFIKKCFI

-577 ITVISLVAGHAA
+577 ITTLSLIAGHAA
-589 KKVFLVEYPVSIK
+589 KKVFLVDYTVSIK

-611 INVSLL
+611 VNVILL
-617 YLFERK
+617 YLFERR
-623 SFVRDLNI
+623 SFTKDLNI
-631 IKSYQII
+631 IKSYQL

>member
-1 MEENSENAEIS
+1 
-12 KTPET
+12 
-17 PVQIKQ
+17 
-23 SPELTEMEATEKN
+23 
-36 DINLFFKKTL
+36 
-46 RNTIS
+46 
-51 AFLLSMISAV
+51 
-61 INFFVNIPL
+61 
-70 LRKVSKESYGIV
+70 
-82 KVYFELAFT
+82 
-91 LVNFI
+91 
-96 PRESIRRASQKF
+96 
-108 CPDHDPV
+108 
-115 KEKRKFNTISQINY
+115 
-129 LFFCSAIIS
+129 
-138 VPVFFSFMLFTDSQK
+138 MLFTDSDK

-161 LIYILCG
+161 IVYILCG
-168 LGELAIE
+168 LLELAIE

-222 IGTTVYFTYIFCLG
+222 IGSIVYFSYIFCLG
-236 AFKYKLDFTK
+236 AFRYKLDFTK
-246 FIPTNIGYLI
+246 FVPTNIRYLI
-256 CGKEI
+256 CGKEV
-261 MNETNIVYLREILYQ
+261 MNETNILYLREILYQ

-301 TDEEKSDYSFISQNY
+301 TAEEKSDYSFISQNY

-333 LVNKIKH
+333 MVNKIKY
-340 IEPKKDQLLYEEND
+340 IEPRNDKLLNEEND

-366 LNVENNKIQI
+366 LNIENNKIQM
-376 EENETK
+376 EEGETK
-382 TEKSDSDKN
+382 NEKTDSDKN
-391 LETIEKNFDE
+391 IISIEQNTEVKKE
-401 KNKVKKEKEINYDLT
+401 IKKEKEINYDLT
-416 IKLLQLFIKIF
+416 IKLLQLFLKIF
-427 SYVGVLMIPYYLLIG
+427 TYVGVLMIPYYLLIG

-469 VVVEAVCNLIKN
+469 VVVEAVSNLIKN

-496 LSLIVNAVLLYIL
+496 VSLIVNAVILYIL

-551 VVKKSTLFSEI
+551 VMEKSTLFSEVN
-562 DHFIKKCFI
+562 HFIKKCFI
-571 TKSSIV
+571 TKSSII
-577 ITVISLVAGHAA
+577 ITTLSLIAGHSA
-589 KKVFLVEYPVSIK
+589 KKVLLVKYPVSIK
-602 ILSVIVIGA
+602 IWSVIGIGA
-611 INVSLL
+611 INVLLL

-631 IKSYQII
+631 IRSYQL

>member
-1 MEENSENAEIS
+1 
-12 KTPET
+12 
-17 PVQIKQ
+17 
-23 SPELTEMEATEKN
+23 
-36 DINLFFKKTL
+36 
-46 RNTIS
+46 
-51 AFLLSMISAV
+51 
-61 INFFVNIPL
+61 
-70 LRKVSKESYGIV
+70 
-82 KVYFELAFT
+82 
-91 LVNFI
+91 
-96 PRESIRRASQKF
+96 
-108 CPDHDPV
+108 
-115 KEKRKFNTISQINY
+115 
-129 LFFCSAIIS
+129 
-138 VPVFFSFMLFTDSQK
+138 MLFTDSDK

-168 LGELAIE
+168 LLELAIE

-222 IGTTVYFTYIFCLG
+222 IGSVVYFTYIFCLG
-236 AFKYKLDFTK
+236 AFRYKLDFTQ

-261 MNETNIVYLREILYQ
+261 MNETNILYLREILSQ
-276 FLKLNLLNLILSRC
+276 FVKLNLLNLILSRC

-301 TDEEKSDYSFISQNY
+301 TNEEKSDYSFISQNY

-333 LVNKIKH
+333 MVNKIKH
-340 IEPKKDQLLYEEND
+340 IEPKNNKYMNEEND
-354 MNGKIS
+354 GKIS

-366 LNVENNKIQI
+366 LNIETNKIQI
-376 EENETK
+376 EEGETK
-382 TEKSDSDKN
+382 EKADVDNNMISEEN
-391 LETIEKNFDE
+391 MIE
-401 KNKVKKEKEINYDLT
+401 NKKEPKKEKEINYDLT
-416 IKLLQLFIKIF
+416 IKLLQLFLKIF
-427 SYVGVLMIPYYLLIG
+427 TYVGVLMIPYYLLIG

-481 FGNATNDTHQMNLSY
+481 YGNATNDTHQMNLSY
-496 LSLIVNAVLLYIL
+496 LSLVVNAVILYIF

-542 GKVNNLLIN
+542 GKVKNILIN
-551 VVKKSTLFSEI
+551 ALPQSSLFSEVN
-562 DHFIKKCFI
+562 HFIKKCFI

-577 ITVISLVAGHAA
+577 ITTLSLIAGHAA
-589 KKVFLVEYPVSIK
+589 KKS
-602 ILSVIVIGA
+602 ILSRICCFCKNFSCNSNWG
-611 INVSLL
+611 
-617 YLFERK
+617 FECY
-623 SFVRDLNI
+623 SFIPV
-631 IKSYQII
+631 

>member
-1 MEENSENAEIS
+1 
-12 KTPET
+12 
-17 PVQIKQ
+17 
-23 SPELTEMEATEKN
+23 
-36 DINLFFKKTL
+36 
-46 RNTIS
+46 
-51 AFLLSMISAV
+51 
-61 INFFVNIPL
+61 
-70 LRKVSKESYGIV
+70 
-82 KVYFELAFT
+82 
-91 LVNFI
+91 
-96 PRESIRRASQKF
+96 
-108 CPDHDPV
+108 
-115 KEKRKFNTISQINY
+115 
-129 LFFCSAIIS
+129 
-138 VPVFFSFMLFTDSQK
+138 MLFTDSDR

-161 LIYILCG
+161 LVYILCG
-168 LGELAIE
+168 LLELAIE

-222 IGTTVYFTYIFCLG
+222 IGSVVYFSYIFCLG
-236 AFKYKLDFTK
+236 AFRYKLNFMDF
-246 FIPTNIGYLI
+246 FPSNIRYLV

-261 MNETNIVYLREILYQ
+261 MNETNISYLREILAQ
-276 FLKLNLLNLILSRC
+276 FVKLNLLNLILSRC

-301 TDEEKSDYSFISQNY
+301 TVEEKSDYSFISQNY

-340 IEPKKDQLLYEEND
+340 IEPRNDKYGGEND
-354 MNGKIS
+354 MNGKES
-360 PEGSMN
+360 PETSMN

-376 EENETK
+376 DDGENK
-382 TEKSDSDKN
+382 SEKSDSDN
-391 LETIEKNFDE
+391 NMISVENHLEKKDI
-401 KNKVKKEKEINYDLT
+401 KKEKEINYDLT
-416 IKLLQLFIKIF
+416 IKLLQLFLKIF
-427 SYVGVLMIPYYLLIG
+427 TYVGVLMIPYYLLIG

-496 LSLIVNAVLLYIL
+496 LSLIVNAVILYLL

-542 GKVNNLLIN
+542 GKVKNIIVNI
-551 VVKKSTLFSEI
+551 VPKSNIFSEI
-562 DHFIKKCFI
+562 NHFIKKCFI

-577 ITVISLVAGHAA
+577 ITTLSLIAGHAA
-589 KKVFLVEYPVSIK
+589 KKVFLVDYTVSIK

-611 INVSLL
+611 VNVILL
-617 YLFERK
+617 YLFERR
-623 SFVRDLNI
+623 SFVKDLNI
-631 IKSYQII
+631 IKSYQL

>member
-1 MEENSENAEIS
+1 
-12 KTPET
+12 
-17 PVQIKQ
+17 
-23 SPELTEMEATEKN
+23 
-36 DINLFFKKTL
+36 
-46 RNTIS
+46 
-51 AFLLSMISAV
+51 
-61 INFFVNIPL
+61 
-70 LRKVSKESYGIV
+70 
-82 KVYFELAFT
+82 
-91 LVNFI
+91 
-96 PRESIRRASQKF
+96 
-108 CPDHDPV
+108 
-115 KEKRKFNTISQINY
+115 
-129 LFFCSAIIS
+129 
-138 VPVFFSFMLFTDSQK
+138 MLFTDSDK

-168 LGELAIE
+168 LLELAIE

-222 IGTTVYFTYIFCLG
+222 IGSVVYFTYIFCLG
-236 AFKYKLDFTK
+236 AFRYKLDFTQ

-261 MNETNIVYLREILYQ
+261 MNETNILYLREILSQ
-276 FLKLNLLNLILSRC
+276 FVKLNLLNLILSRC

-301 TDEEKSDYSFISQNY
+301 TNEEKSDYSFISQNY

-333 LVNKIKH
+333 MVNKIKH
-340 IEPKKDQLLYEEND
+340 IEPKNNKYINEEND
-354 MNGKIS
+354 GKIS

-366 LNVENNKIQI
+366 LNIETNKIQI
-376 EENETK
+376 EEGETK
-382 TEKSDSDKN
+382 EKADVDNNMISEEN
-391 LETIEKNFDE
+391 MIE
-401 KNKVKKEKEINYDLT
+401 NKKEPKKEKEINYDLT
-416 IKLLQLFIKIF
+416 IKLLQLFLKIF
-427 SYVGVLMIPYYLLIG
+427 TYVGVLMIPYYLLIG

-481 FGNATNDTHQMNLSY
+481 YGNATNDTHQMNLSY
-496 LSLIVNAVLLYIL
+496 LSLVVNAVILYIL

-542 GKVNNLLIN
+542 GKVKNILIN
-551 VVKKSTLFSEI
+551 ALPQSSLFSEVN
-562 DHFIKKCFI
+562 HFIKKCFI

-577 ITVISLVAGHAA
+577 ITTLSLIAGHAA
-589 KKVFLVEYPVSIK
+589 KKVFLVEYAVSVK
-602 ILSVIVIGA
+602 ILAVIVIGA
-611 INVSLL
+611 LNVILL
-617 YLFERK
+617 YLFERG

-631 IKSYQII
+631 IRSYKL